1 MSRFTP
7 TFFSSLLATAVIFSG
22 QAHADGYW
30 TDGQGQAIRSTDGE
44 CIKSGFWTELPRVPG
59 CQVIPIMAPPP
70 PPPPPPPVVKPAKP
84 ARIVLLPDPTGKV
97 GAVLV
102 RDGKSEVLL
111 NQAYAGVQATLGADF
126 VRVLETESSVR
137 TRYGE
142 LLDANGP
149 RPVTFVVRFET
160 GSATKLTA
168 DADMVLAELQKVLS
182 KWPAPQLMVVGHTD
196 SVGSVQDNDG
206 LSLRRAQTVARFL
219 AERGVSAQN
228 IETAGR
234 GERELLVITKDG
246 VANVK
251 NRRVEITVR

>member
-1 MSRFTP
+1 MNRFAP
-7 TFFSSLLATAVIFSG
+7 VLFSAWLASAVIFTG
-22 QAHADGYW
+22 HAHADGFW

-59 CQVIPIMAPPP
+59 CQVIPTVVVPVVTPPP
-70 PPPPPPPVVKPAKP
+70 FVKTARP

-97 GAVLV
+97 GTVVV
-102 RDGKSEVLL
+102 RDGQSEVVL
-111 NQAYAGVQATLGADF
+111 NQAFAGVQAAVGAQL
-126 VRVLETESSVR
+126 VRSLETEASVR
-137 TRYGE
+137 ARYGD
-142 LLDANGP
+142 LLDATSP

-160 GSATKLTA
+160 GSAAKLTA
-168 DADMVLAELQKVLS
+168 DASVVLAELQNVLS
-182 KWPAPQLMVVGHTD
+182 QWPAPQLMVVGHTD
-196 SVGSVQDNDG
+196 SVGAVADNDA

-219 AERGVSAQN
+219 SQRGILAQN

-246 VANVK
+246 VADAR

>member
-22 QAHADGYW
+22 HAHADGYW
-30 TDGQGQAIRSTDGE
+30 TDGQGQVIRSTDGE

-59 CQVIPIMAPPP
+59 CQVIPIVA
-70 PPPPPPPVVKPAKP
+70 PPPPPPVVKNARP

-97 GAVLV
+97 GAVVV
-102 RDGKSEVLL
+102 RDGKSEQLL
-111 NQAYAGVQATLGADF
+111 NQAYASVQAAVGEDL
-126 VRVLETESSVR
+126 VRSLETEASVR
-137 TRYGE
+137 ARYGD
-142 LLDANGP
+142 LLDATSP

-160 GSATKLTA
+160 GSASKLTA
-168 DADMVLAELQKVLS
+168 DANVVLGELQKVLS

-196 SVGSVQDNDG
+196 SVGSVQDNDT
-206 LSLRRAQTVARFL
+206 LSLRRAQTVASYL
-219 AERGVSAQN
+219 SQRGILAQN

-234 GERELLVITKDG
+234 GERELLVVTKDG
-246 VANVK
+246 VADAR

>member
-22 QAHADGYW
+22 PAHADGYW
-30 TDGQGQAIRSTDGE
+30 TDGQGRAIRSTDGE

-59 CQVIPIMAPPP
+59 CQVIPIVA
-70 PPPPPPPVVKPAKP
+70 PPPPVVKTSRP
-84 ARIVLLPDPTGKV
+84 ARIILLPDPAGKV
-97 GAVLV
+97 GEVVV
-102 RDGKSEVLL
+102 RDGKSEQLL
-111 NQAYAGVQATLGADF
+111 NQAYASVQAALGADL
-126 VRVLETESSVR
+126 VRSLETEASIR
-137 TRYGE
+137 ARYGD
-142 LLDANGP
+142 LLAATSP

-168 DADMVLAELQKVLS
+168 DANIVLAELQKVLS
-182 KWPAPQLMVVGHTD
+182 QWPAPQLMVVGHTD
-196 SVGSVQDNDG
+196 TVGSVQDNDA

-234 GERELLVITKDG
+234 GERELLVVTKDG
-246 VANVK
+246 VADAR

>member
-7 TFFSSLLATAVIFSG
+7 SLFSSLLAAAVIFSG
-22 QAHADGYW
+22 HAHADGFW
-30 TDGQGQAIRSTDGE
+30 TDGQGQLIRSTDGE

-59 CQVIPIMAPPP
+59 CQGIPIVA
-70 PPPPPPPVVKPAKP
+70 PPPPVVKTARPV
-84 ARIVLLPDPTGKV
+84 RIVLLPDPTGKV
-97 GAVLV
+97 GAVVV
-102 RDGKSEVLL
+102 RDGKNELLL
-111 NQAYAGVQATLGADF
+111 NQAYASVQAAIGADF
-126 VRVLETESSVR
+126 VRSLETDASVR
-137 TRYGE
+137 ARYGD
-142 LLDANGP
+142 LLDATSP

-160 GSATKLTA
+160 GSASKLTA
-168 DADMVLAELQKVLS
+168 DANVVLAELQKVLS

-196 SVGSVQDNDG
+196 SVGSVQDNDA

-234 GERELLVITKDG
+234 GERELLVVTKDG
-246 VANVK
+246 VADAR